1 MPAVIRIV
9 TAAKITLESSGFA
22 KLFPMLPMATGI
34 SVRPIVVMTLPV
46 TSGGKN
52 LRIFEKKPEI
62 KMTIKPETM
71 IEPKMAP
78 ERKAAPALV
87 TGNTIVIKPS
97 QLTPE
102 MLMCLL
108 RL

>member
-1 MPAVIRIV
+1 MTRIV
-9 TAAKITLESSGFA
+9 TTAKITLESSDLA
-22 KLFPMLPMATGI
+22 MLFPMLPMATGI

-78 ERKAAPALV
+78 EPSLAPIIDRGA
-87 TGNTIVIKPS
+87 TD
-97 QLTPE
+97 
-102 MLMCLL
+102 
-108 RL
+108 